1 MTKPPMKKG
10 SAKYSVHNR
19 ISGSKTPWL
28 LKSDSSYQPAVFAW
42 WIGQMIAYRLI
53 PRAAI
58 LTEP

>member
-1 MTKPPMKKG
+1 MKKG